1 MKKVLLGTSAIAL
14 AAATSANAAEW
25 NVKVGG
31 YHNQMVAFASS
42 DQDNNTGAD
51 FDGVDVKQN
60 AEIFFLPSITLDNGL
75 KFGANVQLESAGG
88 TGTPDTIDESYLY
101 VRGSFGEINLG
112 SENSA
117 GYKMTYGA
125 PNKAIIA
132 FNSPSTDQY
141 IPWTGNGAGN
151 GIFRSTL
158 GSTFIENDRNNDA
171 DRITYYTPRFAGFQV
186 GVSYARDGLQ
196 DTNGQQDINA
206 GGTLSDIFDIGA
218 NYVNDFGGVN
228 VALSARWG
236 IASKEGADAVAASP
250 TVFTNAAGV
259 VTVDPTGGATPAGS
273 TEIVAGTAASAA
285 GASTDPTVL
294 AFGANVGFG
303 GFTIGGSWAE
313 QNDSGNN
320 DGTAFDVGVSY
331 ETGPWGF
338 SAVWFHGENVDDDQ
352 GFASGLD
359 EEQDT
364 FGIGI
369 DYKLAKGV
377 RLNAFGAYVDFSED
391 DPAAATN
398 RDTDGFII
406 GTGIGLSF

>member
-14 AAATSANAAEW
+14 AATTSAHAAEW
-25 NVKVGG
+25 EVRVGG

-42 DQDNNTGAD
+42 DQDNNSGAD

-88 TGTPDTIDESYLY
+88 TGTPDTIDESYLF

-125 PNKAIIA
+125 PNKAIISI
-132 FNSPSTDQY
+132 NSPSTDQY
-141 IPWTGNGAGN
+141 IPWSGNGAGN
-151 GIFRSTL
+151 GLFRSTL
-158 GSTFIENDRNNDA
+158 ATTFLENDRNNDS
-171 DRITYYTPRFAGFQV
+171 DRITYYTPRFAGFQL
-186 GVSYARDGLQ
+186 GVSYARDGNQ
-196 DTNGQQDINA
+196 DNNGQQDINA

-228 VALSARWG
+228 VAVSARWG
-236 IASKEGADAVAASP
+236 IASKEGADAVSAASGL
-250 TVFTNAAGV
+250 VIDAAGATQVRATSDDVLDTDTV
-259 VTVDPTGGATPAGS
+259 VLAPVDG
-273 TEIVAGTAASAA
+273 SAA

-313 QNDSGNN
+313 QNESGNN
-320 DGTAFDVGVSY
+320 DGTSYDVGVSY
-331 ETGPWGF
+331 ATGPWSF
-338 SAVWFHGENVDDDQ
+338 SVAYFHGESVDDDI
-352 GFASGLD
+352 GGGSD
-359 EEQDT
+359 EEVDQ
-364 FGIGI
+364 FIVGV

-391 DPAAATN
+391 DQATATN